1 MGKEADLVRHGAH
14 LGMLREEADE
24 RAAVQRVDEP
34 DSLSQL
40 GHRVL
45 AQRHVETC
53 VHDHTRAGPVIALCG
68 AGTAA
73 STVELPHGTQLQGGG
88 RSGGQRIRPSQR

>member
-53 VHDHTRAGPVIALCG
+53 VHDRSG
-68 AGTAA
+68 AGQVSGVCGTGAA
-73 STVELPHGTQLQGGG
+73 AGLA
-88 RSGGQRIRPSQR
+88 RARR